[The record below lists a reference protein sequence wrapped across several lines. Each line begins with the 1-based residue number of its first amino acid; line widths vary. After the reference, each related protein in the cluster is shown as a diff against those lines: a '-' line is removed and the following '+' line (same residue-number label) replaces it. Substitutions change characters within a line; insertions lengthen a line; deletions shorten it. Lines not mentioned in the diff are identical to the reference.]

1 MEIDLYSRLQ
11 DPIAAIDKMGEW
23 FTRSGMFKCTR
34 VEGGKMLALICV
46 AEKKSPIEVHREYH
60 IMENGTITPKAR
72 NVHAKFLARGG
83 KIKWLREGEE
93 DIEYDKLDAA
103 AEFTFGEQVKTIAF
117 SITKAR
123 QQGLDVDNPKST
135 WRKNPGA
142 MLRARLI
149 TKAVDLFCPDILM
162 GGEDPAEEYQEPAKS
177 PRIDLSTTAA
187 TAPAGATITVNADPV
202 PATAPASA
210 EPARVID
217 AQVLPA
223 DPPKPAAPTPTSPAT
238 AGEGLPADVVAEV
251 EKVISSKGPE
261 FRARCL
267 AWMVGNGKLL
277 PGQEINALPSS
288 MGSQIM
294 NRGAAFLRAVE
305 SYKVAA

>member
-1 MEIDLYSRLQ
+1 
-11 DPIAAIDKMGEW
+11 
-23 FTRSGMFKCTR
+23 
-34 VEGGKMLALICV
+34 MLALICV

-162 GGEDPAEEYQEPAKS
+162 GGEDPAEEYQEPAKA
-177 PRIDLSTTAA
+177 PRIDLSAPAA
-187 TAPAGATITVNADPV
+187 TAPAVETITVKADP
-202 PATAPASA
+202 APAQTAAAA

-223 DPPKPAAPTPTSPAT
+223 DPPKPAAPAPAQTPPAP

-251 EKVISSKGPE
+251 EKVIGSKGPE

-277 PGQEINALPSS
+277 PGQEINSLPSS
-288 MGSQIM
+288 MASQIM